1 MRRGGYLRD
10 RVRDA
15 SGYSRPVVDDN
26 AEIAFSWSRIAEV
39 LERNGV
45 DIDPIDSTDADPEAS
60 VLRDWYPPESL
71 NVTAV
76 NFWFSNECWRYAT
89 LLPSTRALGPT
100 RSVDISRLW
109 IEVEEGSPYEA
120 EPSDS
125 NQADEA
131 GGWADTYDRRL
142 VPIADQDGVTLVID
156 TRPGLMQGCV
166 SEYAG
171 AFVDESSVRWG
182 SGRELFAELHSALT
196 GKGLFASR
204 YRPVFADGALT
215 WHS

>member
-1 MRRGGYLRD
+1 MRRGAYLKD
-10 RVRDA
+10 WVCDA

-26 AEIAFSWSRIAEV
+26 AEIAFFWSRIAEV

-45 DIDPIDSTDADPEAS
+45 DLDPVDADPDAG

-76 NFWFSNECWRYAT
+76 NFWFFNECWRYAT
-89 LLPSTRALGPT
+89 LLPSTHALGPT

-109 IEVEEGSPYEA
+109 IEVEEASPYET

-182 SGRELFAELHSALT
+182 SARELFAELHSALT
-196 GKGLFASR
+196 GRGLFASR

>member
-1 MRRGGYLRD
+1 M
-10 RVRDA
+10 
-15 SGYSRPVVDDN
+15 VDDN

-45 DIDPIDSTDADPEAS
+45 DVDTIADDQDAS
-60 VLRDWYPPESL
+60 VLHDWYSPQSL
-71 NVTAV
+71 NVPAV

-89 LLPSTRALGPT
+89 LLPSTQTLGPT

-109 IEVEEGSPYEA
+109 VEVEEGSPYET

-166 SEYAG
+166 SEYTG
-171 AFVDESSVRWG
+171 AFVDKSSVRWG
-182 SGRELFAELHSALT
+182 SARELFADLQSALT
-196 GKGLFASR
+196 GNCLFAGR
-204 YRPVFADGALT
+204 YRPVFADGALS
-215 WHS
+215 WQS